1 MTLLETINN
10 PNDIKKIDPADY
22 DDLAR
27 QIRAFLLNKVSKTG
41 GHLASN
47 LGVVELTMALH
58 IFLDLPKDK
67 LIWDVGHQAYTH
79 KLLTGRRQDF
89 DSLRQYEGIS
99 GFPKT
104 SESECDS
111 FNTGH
116 SSTSISVAD
125 GIARARDLLHEN
137 YKVVAVIGDGALS
150 GGMAYEALNNAGRIR
165 TNLMIVL
172 NDNNMSIS
180 ENVGGVARY
189 LGKIR
194 TSAKYTGLKEKVQD
208 LLNAIP
214 VIGRRIVNAI
224 RRSKDS
230 IKSLVVPGMLFE
242 NMGITYLGPVDG
254 HDIPLMLRTFKQAS
268 QVKGP
273 VLVHVITQ
281 KGKGY
286 KYAENDPSGFHGVGP
301 FDYSTGRSVSVK
313 NGRTYTEV
321 FSAKILDLGEKNKNI
336 VTVTAAMADGTG
348 LSAFKKRFPKRFFDV
363 GIAEEHAVTFAAGM
377 ASRGLHP
384 VVAIYSTFLQRAY
397 DQIIHDVALGGL
409 PVTFA
414 IDRAG
419 IVGNDGET
427 HQGIFDLSYLSH
439 VPGLLVM
446 APKNAAELEDMLEFA
461 CSYNGPS
468 AIRYPRGKATEK
480 LSEFRA
486 PIECGKCEVV
496 REGKDAA
503 LFGVGRMVKVLD
515 EIAANIEEE
524 SDYTF
529 TVVNARFVSPIDY
542 TALDEI
548 AAKCNIIFTCE
559 ENVERG
565 GYGEAVATHL
575 IESGYKGKFVN
586 LALPD
591 KYIVQG
597 SPNELRD
604 SLEFDP
610 ESLKCRIKK
619 TVDEH
624 KNYVII

>member
-1 MTLLETINN
+1 MSLLENINN
-10 PNDIKKIDPADY
+10 PNDIKKIDPSDY
-22 DDLAR
+22 RRLAKE
-27 QIRAFLLNKVSKTG
+27 IRAFLVQKVSKTG

-58 IFLDLPKDK
+58 LYLDLPKDK
-67 LIWDVGHQAYTH
+67 LVWDVGHQAYTH
-79 KLLTGRRQDF
+79 KILTGRRRDF

-104 SESECDS
+104 SESACDS

-116 SSTSISVAD
+116 SSTSISVAT
-125 GIARARDLLHEN
+125 GIAQARDLKREK
-137 YKVVAVIGDGALS
+137 YKVAAVIGDGALS
-150 GGMAYEALNNAGRIR
+150 GGMAYEALNNLGRIKS
-165 TNLMIVL
+165 NVLIIL

-180 ENVGGVARY
+180 ENVGGMANY
-189 LGKIR
+189 LAKIR
-194 TSAKYTGLKEKVQD
+194 TSARYTSLKDTVQSF
-208 LLNAIP
+208 LEGIP
-214 VIGRRIVNAI
+214 VIGERIVRHL

-230 IKSLVVPGMLFE
+230 IKSLFVSGMFFE
-242 NMGITYLGPVDG
+242 NMGITYIGPIDG
-254 HDIPLMLRTFKQAS
+254 HNIGDMMKAFNSAGQLD
-268 QVKGP
+268 GP

-286 KYAENDPSGFHGVGP
+286 HFAEQDPSGFHGVGP
-301 FDYSTGRSVSVK
+301 FDYSTGKSTSSK
-313 NGRTYTEV
+313 NGSTYTEV
-321 FSAKILDLGEKNKNI
+321 FAGKLTELGSKNSNI
-336 VTVTAAMADGTG
+336 VAITAAMADGTG
-348 LSAFKKRFPKRFFDV
+348 LSAFKKKFPDRFFDV

-439 VPGLLVM
+439 VPGLVLM

-461 CSYNGPS
+461 CSYNGPT
-468 AIRYPRGKATEK
+468 AIRYPRGKATQK
-480 LSEFRA
+480 LSDHTE
-486 PIECGKCEVV
+486 PIVKGKSEIIRKGPDGAVF
-496 REGKDAA
+496 A
-503 LFGVGRMVKVLD
+503 VGRMVKVLD
-515 EIAANIEEE
+515 EIAELLKNESGIEL
-524 SDYTF
+524 
-529 TVVNARFVSPIDY
+529 TVVNARFISPIDY
-542 TALDEI
+542 DTLDRISAEVPLVF
-548 AAKCNIIFTCE
+548 CCE

-565 GYGEAVATHL
+565 GYGEAVAVHL
-575 IESGYKGKFVN
+575 LEKGFKGRFVN

-591 KYIVQG
+591 EYIEQG
-597 SPNELRD
+597 TPNQLRD

-610 ESLKCRIKK
+610 ESLRERIKK
-619 TVDEH
+619 TVDEC
-624 KNYVII
+624 KNYDII

>member
-1 MTLLETINN
+1 MNLLETINN
-10 PNDIKKIDPADY
+10 PNDIKNISPADY
-22 DDLAR
+22 AKLAKE
-27 QIRAFLLNKVSKTG
+27 IRAFLVKKVSKTG

-58 IFLDLPKDK
+58 LFLDLPKDK
-67 LIWDVGHQAYTH
+67 LVWDVGHQAYTH

-89 DSLRQYEGIS
+89 DTLRQYEGIS

-104 SESECDS
+104 SESDCDS

-125 GIARARDLLHEN
+125 GIARARDILHED

-150 GGMAYEALNNAGRIR
+150 GGMAYEALNNVGRIKS
-165 TNLMIVL
+165 NLMIVL

-194 TSAKYTGLKEKVQD
+194 TSEKYTGLKEKVQD
-208 LLNAIP
+208 FLGAIP
-214 VIGRRIVNAI
+214 FVGSKIVHALKK
-224 RRSKDS
+224 SKNS
-230 IKSLVVPGMLFE
+230 IKSLIVPGMFFE
-242 NMGITYLGPVDG
+242 NMGITYLGPING
-254 HDIPLMLRTFKQAS
+254 HNIPLMMKTFKEAS
-268 QVKGP
+268 QLDGP

-286 KYAENDPSGFHGVGP
+286 KFAENDPSKFHGVGP
-301 FDYSTGRSVSVK
+301 FDCTTGKSISVK
-313 NGRTYTEV
+313 DGRTYTEV
-321 FSAKILDLGEKNKNI
+321 FSKKIVELGSTNRNI
-336 VTVTAAMADGTG
+336 VTVTAAMSDGTG
-348 LSAFKKRFPKRFFDV
+348 LAAFKKRFPKRFFDV

-397 DQIIHDVALGGL
+397 DQIIHDVALGSL

-446 APKNAAELEDMLEFA
+446 APKNAQELEDMLEFS

-486 PIECGKCEVV
+486 PIACGKSEII
-496 REGKDAA
+496 RTGKDAA
-503 LFGVGRMVKVLD
+503 LLAVGRMVKVLD
-515 EIAANIEEE
+515 EIAEELRAE
-524 SDYTF
+524 YGYTF
-529 TVVNARFVSPIDY
+529 TVINARFVSPIDY
-542 TALDEI
+542 ETIDSIVKE
-548 AAKCNIIFTCE
+548 NDIIFTCE

-565 GYGEAVATHL
+565 GYGEAVAEHL
-575 IESGYKGKFVN
+575 LETGFKGKFVN

-591 KYIVQG
+591 RYIVQG
-597 SPNELRD
+597 TPNELRD

-610 ESLKCRIKK
+610 QSLKNRIKK
-619 TVDEH
+619 TVDVH
-624 KNYVII
+624 KNYDII